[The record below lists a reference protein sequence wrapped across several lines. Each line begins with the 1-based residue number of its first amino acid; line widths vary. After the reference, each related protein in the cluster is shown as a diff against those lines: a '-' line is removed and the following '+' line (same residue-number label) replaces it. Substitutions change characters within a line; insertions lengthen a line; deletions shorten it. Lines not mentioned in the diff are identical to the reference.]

1 MSGLDFEKPIMELQV
16 KIEQL
21 KSFGENKKI
30 NIDPE
35 ISKLEQKL
43 EKMKQDIYSNLTE
56 WQRVQ
61 IARHPARPYTLD
73 YVHMITSDFVELHGD
88 RLFADDQALL
98 GGMARIDHQKVMI
111 MGHQKGRDIKENI
124 MRNFGCAHPEGYRK
138 AIRLMQLAGKFHLP
152 IITLIDTPGAYP
164 GIGAE
169 ERGQAQAIASNLKD
183 MARIASPIIAI
194 VIGEGGSGGA
204 IGIGVADRV
213 YILQNAYYSV
223 ISPEGCASILWR
235 NSVKAPDAANA
246 LKLTGKHL
254 MKFGIVDD
262 IIPEPPGG
270 AHHDPHSV
278 AKIIKKIILKAIKEL
293 SAKSNEELLEDR
305 YNKFRRIGVFL
316 ENGGAGDAL
325 DSRAL

>member
-1 MSGLDFEKPIMELQV
+1 MSGLDFEKPIMELQA

-21 KSFGENKKI
+21 KSFGTNKRI

-35 ISKLEQKL
+35 IKKLEQKL
-43 EKMKQDIYSNLTE
+43 EKMKQSIYSNLTE

-73 YVHMITSDFVELHGD
+73 YVHMIASDFVELHGD

-98 GGMARIDHQKVMI
+98 GGLARIDQHKVVI

-138 AIRLMQLAGKFHLP
+138 AIRLMQFAGKFHLP

-183 MARIASPIIAI
+183 MSLIPTPIIAV

-204 IGIGVADRV
+204 IGIGVANRV

-246 LKLTGKHL
+246 LKLTGEHL
-254 MKFGIVDD
+254 KRFGIIDD

-270 AHHDPHSV
+270 AHHDPQFV
-278 AKIIKKIILKAIKEL
+278 AKNMKKVILKAIKEL
-293 SAKSNEELLEDR
+293 SAKSREELLEDR
-305 YNKFRRIGVFL
+305 YNKFRSIGVFL
-316 ENGGAGDAL
+316 ENGVAGVAA
-325 DSRAL
+325 DSPAS